1 MATLKA
7 RPRHRSLDSLSSPFT
22 AVFTS
27 VGVQQ
32 NEKALKLAF
41 YNTAA
46 LVFVTLSGCAAVAV
60 YYVLEPFLRPLL
72 WASLC
77 GAFLYPFKWKLTQV
91 VRGFLRSLRETNTPL
106 VVGAVVLPFHLA
118 NKSSDFVGSLIVQKI
133 RILFTSSLIAVGVY
147 VLYIIQPFNEIVWIL
162 KGSGLVVHLLLDFF
176 YNPYLVSILGLV
188 HTSHLCRVEFNSIK
202 CDRNATVYSCVI
214 LVLNLIQNLY
224 CQVCLSAENVL
235 KVEYSIW

>member
-1 MATLKA
+1 MATLKTTL
-7 RPRHRSLDSLSSPFT
+7 RHRSLDSLSSPFS

-46 LVFVTLSGCAAVAV
+46 LVFVALSGCAAVAV

-77 GAFLYPFKWKLTQV
+77 GAFLYPFKWKLTQA
-91 VRGFLRSLRETNTPL
+91 VRGFLCSLRESKTPL
-106 VVGAVVLPFHLA
+106 VVGAMVLPFHLA

-133 RILFTSSLIAVGVY
+133 RIFFIFSLIAVGVY

-176 YNPYLVSILGLV
+176 YNPYLVSMV
-188 HTSHLCRVEFNSIK
+188 HVGSIGNCKLK
-202 CDRNATVYSCVI
+202 CF
-214 LVLNLIQNLY
+214 LY
-224 CQVCLSAENVL
+224 CFTALPIFFLFHFLSTEN
-235 KVEYSIW
+235 KFK

>member
-1 MATLKA
+1 MATLKTTL
-7 RPRHRSLDSLSSPFT
+7 RHRSLDSLSSPFS

-46 LVFVTLSGCAAVAV
+46 LVFVALSGCAAVAV

-77 GAFLYPFKWKLTQV
+77 GAFLYPFKWKLTQA
-91 VRGFLRSLRETNTPL
+91 VRGFLCSLRESKTPL
-106 VVGAVVLPFHLA
+106 VVGAMVLPFHLA

-133 RILFTSSLIAVGVY
+133 RIFFIFSLIAVGVY

-176 YNPYLVSILGLV
+176 YNPYLVSMV
-188 HTSHLCRVEFNSIK
+188 HVGSIGNCKLK
-202 CDRNATVYSCVI
+202 CF
-214 LVLNLIQNLY
+214 LY
-224 CQVCLSAENVL
+224 CFTTLPIFFLFHFLLTENKFKLVR
-235 KVEYSIW
+235 KVISGWYEDQT

>member
-1 MATLKA
+1 MATLKTT
-7 RPRHRSLDSLSSPFT
+7 PRHRSFDSLSSPFT

-106 VVGAVVLPFHLA
+106 VVGAMVLPFHLA

-133 RILFTSSLIAVGVY
+133 RIFITSSLIAVGVY
-147 VLYIIQPFNEIVWIL
+147 VLYIMQPFNEIVWIL

-176 YNPYLVSILGLV
+176 YNPYLVSILSRVIKPGSYV
-188 HTSHLCRVEFNSIK
+188 VFMHLSMSSRQVGRRGIGRDFDIFSKIAVKFPTPGQK
-202 CDRNATVYSCVI
+202 CEVKYN
-214 LVLNLIQNLY
+214 
-224 CQVCLSAENVL
+224 
-235 KVEYSIW
+235 